1 MVTEQMHYEFLK
13 ANYRHDRFEGRN
25 GNGWDRDYSAC
36 IARSSFQ
43 ALESH
48 GYTCIS
54 QHESKTGD
62 AIWYDRN
69 LDIATY
75 SEMKRKYGV

>member
-1 MVTEQMHYEFLK
+1 MVTEKQHYHFLK
-13 ANYRHDRFEGRN
+13 ANYKHQRFEGRN
-25 GNGWDRDYSAC
+25 GNGWDRDYSSC
-36 IARSSFQ
+36 VARSHFE

-69 LDIATY
+69 LSILSY
-75 SEMKRKYGV
+75 CEMRRIYGN